1 MSDYYDGFGG
11 SQRHHMTHSGA
22 SINELLDNKDL
33 RRALFCERELTKNLR
48 LDIQNLDAKRQGAI
62 DSLREHIHLLHK
74 TQSELAQAEERLKR
88 IDAVQVPEEPDD
100 SYWENEA
107 KRYAGNADYWRDR
120 AEAAESKLAAIK
132 RIGEVKNGCVLWHN
146 QNPHAFPN
154 GTVFYVEELK

>member
-11 SQRHHMTHSGA
+11 SQRHHMTDSGA

-74 TQSELAQAEERLKR
+74 TQSELAQAEQRLKR
-88 IDAVQVPEEPDD
+88 IDAVQVPDEPEVFWIPIEDGTHPMVD
-100 SYWENEA
+100 LQ
-107 KRYAGNADYWRDR
+107 DYDTLRD
-120 AEAAESKLAAIK
+120 LLK
-132 RIGEVKNGCVLWHN
+132 RIVM
-146 QNPHAFPN
+146 
-154 GTVFYVEELK
+154 EELK